1 MPEAAKNFTGS
12 IISLLKDVC
21 KNVNITIN
29 DVSDLDICFKLVA
42 FKETEIINGLEIYTS
57 TNSSLVPFSVQW
69 KHFIHPSN
77 LSIYESISQ
86 WL

>member
-1 MPEAAKNFTGS
+1 M
-12 IISLLKDVC
+12 KDVC

-29 DVSDLDICFKLVA
+29 YVSDLDICLELVLL
-42 FKETEIINGLEIYTS
+42 KETEIIDGLEMYTS

-77 LSIYESISQ
+77 LTMLQ
-86 WL
+86 

>member
-1 MPEAAKNFTGS
+1 M
-12 IISLLKDVC
+12 KDVC

-29 DVSDLDICFKLVA
+29 NVSDLDICLELVVL
-42 FKETEIINGLEIYTS
+42 KETEIIDGMEMYTS

-77 LSIYESISQ
+77 LSMLQ
-86 WL
+86 

>member
-1 MPEAAKNFTGS
+1 M
-12 IISLLKDVC
+12 KDVC

-29 DVSDLDICFKLVA
+29 NVSDLDICLELVVL
-42 FKETEIINGLEIYTS
+42 KETEIIDGMEMYTS

-77 LSIYESISQ
+77 LTLLQ
-86 WL
+86 